1 MAIALGAAT
10 AAITAITAVTVI
22 TAVAVN
28 AVVAVVALVAFIAFV
43 TVISVLN
50 VNALVTTG
58 KLLVLPS
65 PARKTCHVRWVDC
78 KMRIYKPRRRGLQLY
93 EIKATSGLARLQ
105 DLLPS
110 HF

>member
-28 AVVAVVALVAFIAFV
+28 AVVALVAFTAFV